1 MAKRLPRTLSHLSGL
16 RHKIQVRGATAS
28 GLKAIRAYVGR
39 SEATVLDWSRSQDF
53 PARKISGVWERDTA
67 LVDVWRRKQ
76 IESAA

>member
-1 MAKRLPRTLSHLSGL
+1 M
-16 RHKIQVRGATAS
+16 
-28 GLKAIRAYVGR
+28 KAIRAYVGR